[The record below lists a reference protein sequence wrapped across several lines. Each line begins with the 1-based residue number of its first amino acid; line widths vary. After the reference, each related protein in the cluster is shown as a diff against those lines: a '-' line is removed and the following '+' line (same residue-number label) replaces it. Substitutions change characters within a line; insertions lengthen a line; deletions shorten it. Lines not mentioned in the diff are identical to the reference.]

1 MTGHAVSIR
10 FPFTDRQLMTR
21 TPEDLNN
28 ALIAEVLKAR
38 ERVYRVGRPTP
49 LERLPLSTAFET
61 WIKREDLSPINAYK
75 WRGAQN
81 CTARMVEEG
90 GARGVVAASAGNHA
104 QGVALSARRLGI
116 PAAIFMPRS
125 TPEMKQRAVRL
136 HGGEAVEVYLVGD
149 TYNEAAEAAHAHAA
163 RHAMAFVHP
172 FDDLH
177 TIAGQA
183 TIADEMILSGKGPF
197 DVVFIQIGGGGLAA
211 GVGSWIRLHYPR
223 ARIIGVEGV
232 GQASMKASL
241 AAGTPVTIADVDR
254 FCDGTAV
261 TRPGDLTFALCR
273 QVLDDIITVTNEEVC
288 AAIQTLWELN
298 RVIPE
303 PSGAMGLAGLV
314 RHAEDHPEAMRGKR
328 VAAILCGANMDFG
341 QLTLIAGG
349 AAVGAHTRRYFRF
362 RIGETRGGLLGLL
375 DCVPDISI
383 AAFLYGKTDPEQAWP
398 VLAFQGTPEQIN
410 HLHETLREQGLA
422 FEDVTGHADIRYR
435 VIPYTPALFHDP
447 LMMRVHFPER
457 RGALRDFL
465 RQASDVA
472 SICYFNYRYTGE
484 TIGRALMGFE
494 FERPEDRVAFDA
506 VIADARSV
514 VTCRPVEPGAI
525 RRMLG
530 ADSDAGSDAD

>member
-1 MTGHAVSIR
+1 
-10 FPFTDRQLMTR
+10 MTR
-21 TPEDLNN
+21 TPDEDLTTS
-28 ALIAEVLKAR
+28 LIAEVLKAR

-49 LERLPLSTAFET
+49 LERLPLSADYET

-81 CTARMVEEG
+81 CTAHMVEDA

-116 PAAIFMPRS
+116 PACIFMPRS
-125 TPEMKQRAVRL
+125 TPDMKQKAVRL
-136 HGGEAVEVYLVGD
+136 HGGETVEVVLVGD
-149 TYNEAAEAAHAHAA
+149 TYNEAAEAAHAHAE
-163 RHAMAFVHP
+163 RHAMVFIHP

-197 DVVFIQIGGGGLAA
+197 DMVFVQIGGGGLAA
-211 GVGSWIRLHYPR
+211 GVGTWIRLHYPN

-232 GQASMKASL
+232 DQASMKASL
-241 AAGTPVTIADVDR
+241 AAGQPVTLTDVDR

-273 QVLDDIITVTNEEVC
+273 QVLDDVITVTNEEVC
-288 AAIQTLWELN
+288 AAIQTLWEVS

-314 RHAEDHPEAMRGKR
+314 RYAESHRDDMRGKR

-349 AAVGAHTRRYFRF
+349 AAVGSHTRRYFRF
-362 RIGETRGGLLGLL
+362 CIDETRGGLLRLL
-375 DCVPDISI
+375 DHLPDINI
-383 AAFLYGKTDPEQAWP
+383 AAFLYGKTDSAQAWP
-398 VLAFQGTPEQIN
+398 VLAFQGTPTQIDP
-410 HLHETLREQGLA
+410 LHERLAGLGLP

-435 VIPYTPALFHDP
+435 VIPYDAGLFRDP
-447 LMMRVHFPER
+447 LLLRVHFPER
-457 RGALRDFL
+457 KGALRDFL
-465 RQASDVA
+465 RQASNVA

-484 TIGRALMGFE
+484 SIGRALMGFE
-494 FERPEDRVAFDA
+494 FERPADRAAFDA
-506 VIADARSV
+506 ILSDASSV

-525 RRMLG
+525 QRMLG
-530 ADSDAGSDAD
+530 GPR